1 MSYRVRI
8 LRLTALSLAA
18 TLALALAACSEQKS
32 DDQATPTT
40 TSSSSTSTTTTSTAV
55 VAPASLNDA
64 LSAGKCT
71 GAGRIPMARPI
82 VPTADLEY
90 IEPYGGLSGASTF
103 PRFAQYWDFK
113 GQTPVS
119 PDQFAIMTPGDG
131 TIVKVTKRND
141 GHEIIVEHTCDTYS
155 IFSNVARLSGPL
167 LPLDKV
173 LTLNQVS
180 EDRVAVT
187 AGTAF
192 GLDGEAPGFEY
203 AFVDQ
208 VATSNVSLTT
218 PTLTSQPWLS
228 RLAPPLDYL
237 SGDAATQVRQSLVG
251 GLTPPDGVVPINATG
266 SVAGMWGSTTP
277 DTQLSLV
284 ASNLDPKASM
294 VSFGSSTAAQ
304 HFVVSKW
311 PNGFASFDQ
320 LTTTSGIVVI
330 EMSTFTYVTQD
341 GKPWIGDA
349 QVKVDQL
356 TAKPGDLYGYLL
368 MQLVDRDTLRAEL
381 FASSESPRVGFTTDA
396 VTYKR

>member
-1 MSYRVRI
+1 MPSYAGAK
-8 LRLTALSLAA
+8 RLAVLSLAC
-18 TLALALAACSEQKS
+18 TLVVIIAACTEQKPDEQS
-32 DDQATPTT
+32 AP
-40 TSSSSTSTTTTSTAV
+40 SSTTASSTTTTTTSV
-55 VAPASLNDA
+55 VAPVSLNDA

-82 VPTADLEY
+82 VAATDLEY

-113 GQTPVS
+113 GQTPVA
-119 PDQFAIMTPGDG
+119 PDQYAIMTPAEG
-131 TIVKVTKRND
+131 TVVKITKQTE
-141 GHEIIVEHTCDTYS
+141 GHEIIIEHTCDVYS
-155 IFSNVARLSGPL
+155 IFSNVARLTGPL
-167 LPLDKV
+167 LPLDNV

-180 EDRVAVT
+180 KDRLAIT

-192 GLDGEAPGFEY
+192 GLDGESPGFTY
-203 AFVDQ
+203 ALVDQ
-208 VATSNVSLTT
+208 VATSTANLTT
-218 PTLTSQPWLS
+218 PTLASQPWLS

-237 SGDAATQVRQSLVG
+237 SSDAATQVRQALVG
-251 GLTPPDGVVPINATG
+251 GLIPPDGVVPINSTG

-277 DTQLSLV
+277 DAQLSLV

-311 PNGFASFDQ
+311 PEGFASFDQ
-320 LTTTSGIVVI
+320 LTTANGIGVI

-349 QVKVDQL
+349 QVKVEQL
-356 TAKPGDLYGYLL
+356 TARPGDLYGYLL
-368 MQLVDRDTLRAEL
+368 MQLVDQDTLRAEL